1 MMSPRQVL
9 GGWERYQQKDLN
21 KNVLMSYGFG
31 DGGGGPTHDMV
42 EQAKRMAEG
51 IPGIPKVKFEFAR
64 AFFDRLKKEVEGN
77 KRLPKWCGE
86 LYLEFHR
93 GVLTSQ
99 AINKWYNRKS
109 EVLYQNIENAKFL
122 KRLSQRADLKS
133 TPKPALTRAGR
144 LSFSTSSTTLSPAP
158 QLRKSMKTPK
168 SSMSRLRR
176 TANTCFQFP

>member
-1 MMSPRQVL
+1 MSPRQVL

-21 KNVLMSYGFG
+21 KNVLMSYGYG

-86 LYLEFHR
+86 LYLEFHEAFLPLR
-93 GVLTSQ
+93 QSTNGTTESPRYFTRTSKTPQ
-99 AINKWYNRKS
+99 
-109 EVLYQNIENAKFL
+109 FL
-122 KRLSQRADLKS
+122 KGCHKERIEKY
-133 TPKPALTRAGR
+133 PKTGIDKGWR

-158 QLRKSMKTPK
+158 QLRSLKTQ

-176 TANTCFQFP
+176 TRIHASVPLAA